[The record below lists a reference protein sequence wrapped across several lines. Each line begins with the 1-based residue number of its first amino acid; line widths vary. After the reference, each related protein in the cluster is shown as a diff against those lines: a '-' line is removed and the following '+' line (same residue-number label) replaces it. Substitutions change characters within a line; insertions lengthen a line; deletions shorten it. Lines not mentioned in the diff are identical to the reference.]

1 MAAPDRSD
9 AFLAPL
15 LRDPDARWI
24 LSNRRTG
31 SAIAT
36 TVEGAFDSR
45 SRNRGLLGRD
55 ALAADTAFILAP
67 CNAVH
72 TFFMR
77 FPIDLAFVDRGGTIV
92 GLAHGVR
99 PWRMRISLRAFA
111 TIELA
116 SGTLARHDARR
127 LDVLALTSL

>member
-1 MAAPDRSD
+1 LATPDRSD
-9 AFLAPL
+9 AFLAPV
-15 LRDPDARWI
+15 LREPDARWI
-24 LSNRRTG
+24 LSNRRTA

-36 TVEGAFDSR
+36 TVECAFDSR

-55 ALAADTAFILAP
+55 ALATDTAFILAP
-67 CNAVH
+67 CNAIH

-77 FPIDLAFVDRGGTIV
+77 FPIDLAFIDRAGTIV
-92 GLAHGVR
+92 SLTHGVR
-99 PWRMRISLRAFA
+99 PWRMRICLRAFA

-116 SGTLARHDARR
+116 SGTLARHDVRR